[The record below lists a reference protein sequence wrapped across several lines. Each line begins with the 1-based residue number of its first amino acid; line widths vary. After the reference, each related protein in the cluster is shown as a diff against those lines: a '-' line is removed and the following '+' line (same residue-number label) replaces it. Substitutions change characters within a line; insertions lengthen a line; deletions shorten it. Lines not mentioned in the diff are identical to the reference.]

1 MPHTAITALCPV
13 LQPSTDILESW
24 CEGHEADVS
33 RLPLEMDSPEGSS
46 QHPYHSEL
54 TPRGDHRESKEV
66 EQGWKFCCCLLP
78 HPVSP
83 LSKDRG
89 SFFLSYQK
97 KRMKEAMFTI
107 TGLAVETEIG
117 KTHKLKAVPLHHALL
132 QWELSCLQ
140 DLFLPLPPS
149 LEGEEKNL
157 LVLFPVRDV
166 MLSHWGME
174 EDFCWE
180 GVQHCFPSSLSDVV
194 NTSSP
199 MRIHSKLLSSK
210 PFLICE
216 SFNHVFP
223 VW

>member
-1 MPHTAITALCPV
+1 
-13 LQPSTDILESW
+13 
-24 CEGHEADVS
+24 
-33 RLPLEMDSPEGSS
+33 MDSPEGSS

-89 SFFLSYQK
+89 LFFLSYQK

-117 KTHKLKAVPLHHALL
+117 KTHKLKAAPLHHALL

-149 LEGEEKNL
+149 LEPWAGRKELTGVVPHERCDAQ
-157 LVLFPVRDV
+157 P
-166 MLSHWGME
+166 LSHGRRLLLGRGTALFSQLFVWCGE
-174 EDFCWE
+174 HQLSNED
-180 GVQHCFPSSLSDVV
+180 SLQAAVIKAFSY
-194 NTSSP
+194 
-199 MRIHSKLLSSK
+199 MW
-210 PFLICE
+210 
-216 SFNHVFP
+216 VF
-223 VW
+223 

>member
-149 LEGEEKNL
+149 LEPWAGRKELTGVVPRERCDAQ
-157 LVLFPVRDV
+157 P
-166 MLSHWGME
+166 LSHGRRLLLGGGTALFSQLFVRCGE
-174 EDFCWE
+174 HQLSNED
-180 GVQHCFPSSLSDVV
+180 SLQAAVIKAFSY
-194 NTSSP
+194 
-199 MRIHSKLLSSK
+199 MW
-210 PFLICE
+210 
-216 SFNHVFP
+216 VF
-223 VW
+223 